1 MSTDALTRV
10 ADLVERESGV
20 VIGKAQHGS
29 LVAAIA
35 RIAPGMTAGRLLG
48 DGCTGD
54 VLERLI
60 DEITVRETF
69 FFRHPSELDTIDW
82 HEALRA
88 ARTRGTDAVRV
99 WIAGCA
105 SGEEAYTIAI
115 LACEAFGT
123 ATPPV
128 RILATDIAPTGLAQA
143 RSGRYGTRAVRALD
157 EVIRRRYFSTE
168 NRTLRVSDALRRLV
182 EVRRHNLVRDSFP
195 PVGSPPFDLILCR
208 NVLIYFERTTV
219 DCVLR
224 SLESAL
230 WPGGRLILGAAD
242 RISGHAR
249 RSTTPPAR
257 SATQRRPTFQVSPKP
272 SHGRAAPSLASVPP
286 AASDSPRAP
295 AAGRSTAAVNA
306 EARRERLSGALRAG
320 DRGDLEVALQIAG
333 DAVAADPLDAN
344 AYFVMGLAQLA
355 REHPR
360 AAIGSL
366 RRALYIDP
374 TSGLAAF
381 KLARA
386 HESLAELGPARR
398 AYRQALRT
406 LELEINERPVAETRD
421 LAEVITA
428 CRARLQALESSSAVE
443 HLVAR

>member
-1 MSTDALTRV
+1 MSTDALSRV
-10 ADLVERESGV
+10 ADLMERETGV

-35 RIAPGMTAGRLLG
+35 RLTPETNAARLLA
-48 DGCTGD
+48 DGCTD
-54 VLERLI
+54 DTLDRLI

-69 FFRHPSELDTIDW
+69 FFRHRTELDTIDW

-88 ARTRGTDAVRV
+88 ARVHGADAIRV

-143 RSGRYGTRAVRALD
+143 RSGRYGARAVKTLD
-157 EVIRRRYFSTE
+157 EALRRRYFNTE
-168 NRTLRVSDALRRLV
+168 NQTLRVSRSLRGLV

-195 PVGSPPFDLILCR
+195 PVGSPPLDLILCR
-208 NVLIYFERTTV
+208 NVLIYFERSTV
-219 DCVLR
+219 DRVLE
-224 SLESAL
+224 SLEGAL
-230 WPGGRLILGAAD
+230 RPGGRLILGAAD
-242 RISGHAR
+242 RISGQPQ
-249 RSTTPPAR
+249 RSTAPPAR
-257 SATQRRPTFQVSPKP
+257 GAMQRPPTFPVSPKP
-272 SHGRAAPSLASVPP
+272 ARGRPATPRVSVVRSASAALGALA
-286 AASDSPRAP
+286 DD
-295 AAGRSTAAVNA
+295 GSTATVNN

-333 DAVAADPLDAN
+333 DAVAADPLDAE
-344 AYFVMGLAQLA
+344 AYFVMGLAELA
-355 REHPR
+355 RERPR
-360 AAIGSL
+360 AAIDSL

-386 HESLAELGPARR
+386 HEALGELGPARR
-398 AYRQALRT
+398 VYRQALRT
-406 LELEINERPVAETRD
+406 LELEDKERPVSEARD
-421 LAEVITA
+421 LAEVTTA
-428 CRARLQALESSSAVE
+428 CRARLQALAGVP
-443 HLVAR
+443 